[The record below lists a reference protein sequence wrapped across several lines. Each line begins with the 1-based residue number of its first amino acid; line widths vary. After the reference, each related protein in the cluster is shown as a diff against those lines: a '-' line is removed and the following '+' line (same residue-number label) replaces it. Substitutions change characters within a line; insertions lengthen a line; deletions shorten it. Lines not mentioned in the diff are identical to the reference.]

1 MRLMLALIVGIAL
14 GACDIP
20 RDPEGT
26 LQRVRGDEMLVGA
39 TEADPFVIFEN
50 GEPAAGVE
58 VRLVEAMAADFD
70 AEIDWVT
77 GSEEQLLAALEVGE
91 LDLVIGGLTSTNPWS
106 ANVTFTHPYLTT
118 FTGVGVPEQEQVG
131 EDIAG
136 MKVSAE
142 KGSDIIGLL
151 RETDAQVVEVDD
163 IAFADGAAAI
173 ENWLFDDL
181 DLYDSDVRLN
191 ESDHVMA
198 VPHGENAW
206 LSAVERF
213 LLEREDEIESILEE
227 EGAL

>member
-1 MRLMLALIVGIAL
+1 MRYVLALLL
-14 GACDIP
+14 GAAVVSCDMP

-26 LQRVRGDEMLVGA
+26 LQRIRGQEMVVGA
-39 TEADPFVIFEN
+39 TEADPFVIFQN
-50 GEPAAGVE
+50 DEPAAGVE

-70 AEIDWVT
+70 AEIEWVT
-77 GSEEQLLAALEVGE
+77 GSEEELLSALEVGE

-118 FTGVGVPEQEQVG
+118 FVGVGVPEPEQVG

-136 MKVSAE
+136 RKVAAE
-142 KGSDIIGLL
+142 KGTDVIGLL
-151 RETDAQVVEVDD
+151 RETDAEVVEVDD
-163 IAFADGAAAI
+163 IAFAEGASAI

-181 DLYDSDVRLN
+181 GLYDSDVRLT

-227 EGAL
+227 EGSL

>member
-1 MRLMLALIVGIAL
+1 MRPVLVLIMALSL

-26 LQRVRGDEMLVGA
+26 LQRVRGTTMVVGA
-39 TEADPFVIFEN
+39 TEADPFVTFEE
-50 GEPAAGVE
+50 GEPVAGVE
-58 VRLVEAMAADFD
+58 VRLVEAMAADFG
-70 AEIDWVT
+70 AAIEWVT
-77 GSEEQLLAALEVGE
+77 GSEEQLLSALEVGE

-106 ANVTFTHPYLTT
+106 SKVTFTHPYLTT
-118 FTGVGVPEQEQVG
+118 FTGVGVPEREQVG

-142 KGSDIIGLL
+142 RGSDIIGLL
-151 RETDAQVVEVDD
+151 RETDAEVVEVDD
-163 IAFADGAAAI
+163 IAVAEGAAAI
-173 ENWLFDDL
+173 ESWLFDDL

-206 LSAVERF
+206 LAAIERF
-213 LLEREDEIESILEE
+213 LLAREDEIERILEE
-227 EGAL
+227 EGSP

>member
-1 MRLMLALIVGIAL
+1 MRLILALIITITL

-26 LQRVRGDEMLVGA
+26 LQRIRGHEMVVGA

-50 GEPAAGVE
+50 GEPARGVE
-58 VRLVEAMAADFD
+58 VRIVEAMAADFD

-77 GSEEQLLAALEVGE
+77 GSEEELLSALEVGE

-106 ANVTFTHPYLTT
+106 AKVTFTHPYLTT
-118 FTGVGVPEQEQVG
+118 FTGIGVPEQDQVG

-151 RETDAQVVEVDD
+151 RETDAEVVEVDD
-163 IAFADGAAAI
+163 IASSEGAAAV

-181 DLYDSDVRLN
+181 GLYDSDVRLN

-213 LLEREDEIESILEE
+213 LLEREDEIEGILEE
-227 EGAL
+227 EGAP